1 MANRPHSSSAVPTTS
16 VKKHVPTDTSLLGA
30 PSPSRVFPA
39 CRRPKQQL
47 TTINHTYLLNLSP
60 SGTPT
65 IPDARSRIP
74 PRRSV
79 CTTPAASATATRPGD
94 DGLPAPAGRRPARA
108 AGRGQAQVPGGEGG
122 RGPRAGDA
130 AGAAAAVR
138 GAAARGGARA
148 RPGPRAVPERER
160 AAALPAGLQPYERVA
175 QDPGAGAG
183 QHPAPGELGRH
194 RAGQRGQH
202 PARPADPGREERAR
216 RRAGEVAADAAATHD
231 AGLRGEEGVG
241 EGQSAGRP
249 GRRSGRGLVGN
260 EDMVMQAVWI
270 CMHLHASSSSASS
283 MVGNTA
289 AMTIRQVVSL
299 AFGKVDSSPGAK
311 HVGVLLFQELCFM
324 SREENGM
331 WLKRT
336 AVSPMTAA
344 LGVELLE
351 TVLASHYGLFRLDIE
366 FKAVLKQQ
374 MTPLVQSVLE
384 MGCNDKHGGSAGSG
398 IMGPANTSITSSN
411 TTGAAGPF
419 FPLLVRGMRL
429 ASTLLCHF
437 ADCLDGECALILH
450 ALLEIIATGTY
461 TTPDTS
467 KSPPTPSKSPDSK
480 FHAANAIANFKE
492 AKNFL
497 THSSSSNSN
506 SSNTASG
513 AGSGINFVTW
523 PVLLSLEVLNRV
535 CLEPDMVAAMVNY
548 PDGVLVAITRTTS
561 SVIMTSP
568 PSDFRPQGPD
578 GAAPRSGLELLNEQE
593 TPVLQQFFMAVRV
606 AASCQCNMAASVFEL
621 SRSTDNEE
629 VCEKLAKACVAVVA
643 PAVIQSMNCV
653 MRHCREVDLVTMS
666 LKSYHVLA
674 TVASRLRANMQSPSA
689 RETWCKQMDEVVL
702 TCLRALCGF
711 SFPLPDGIRGNAKG
725 SISTNGPGSSGP
737 GDYQDESMADDGE
750 SCLVVISWREV
761 HAMKALFGAAHVM
774 EEELSQMEWCVL
786 LEGFEIVVGLTDPK
800 LKNGQQKL
808 PTKNYRISAFR
819 VEDEDVEQQLMM
831 LSSSIVDFFR
841 DALKLSSAALRKL
854 LAAVRRVSWDQVGLP
869 VPNRDADPTPES
881 TSSTSSGDEWTMI
894 DDGDA
899 SSPTSNHHMRIYQ
912 SYLGVGLT
920 GSGTFMPCFALRM
933 LTQLASSSKRCFE
946 EVMRELVLMSTFV
959 PQPPLKAAQF
969 PQLGQFQVFTTE
981 SILQLMQNALQN
993 VVNSVSPTAKPTM
1006 EALDAARNAETP
1018 AAPHVF
1024 DQQELFVPLLKLARS
1039 DMKDRTLTGM
1049 LEMLNAC
1056 GHLISSGWPIILAA
1070 VQEACEIGDAKTQV
1084 LAFKCLRLIVD
1095 DLVVSIPSSYL
1106 PDCIKCIGRFGSR
1119 AKDVNIS
1126 LTAVNELWSVADVI
1140 GKQKIRQESDPSQRK
1155 QGQWGYIFA
1164 EFSSVALNDRAE
1176 VRNSSINTLFGTAV
1190 TYGAQFELSEWQLF
1204 INSTVLPLAA
1214 KLCETQQKKSM
1225 RAVGKDE
1232 ASAGAGYMLH
1242 HSRDNAEKQWNESRV
1257 LMLTGISRVLE
1268 TNWHF
1273 LLQHTSWFATVWR
1286 ELLQHVALNA
1296 AFGMPK
1302 EVVLAAVKTLQTLLQ
1317 VSSAGDFDH
1326 IAQSQPVR
1334 AGVGM
1339 RVVGGALVSS
1349 STPTSAASTSPNLR
1363 RATSAPVYRD
1373 PALWEEAFSQLL
1385 RLCDER
1391 QIAAEKDK
1399 NPVLLW
1405 KEDEEQEIAS
1415 AVVSVLVTLYM
1426 QAKEFEFKDV
1436 RNVEK
1441 MLDLFAVL
1449 ISRHVLGTPA
1459 IGNGAV
1465 TKAITNI
1472 TTNSLQSRVL
1482 NAFEECG
1489 SFASH
1494 PEVHT
1499 KTLDQLVGYV
1509 TQSSTK
1515 DLVFFTR
1522 HALTSLAKL
1531 YASVSKEAR
1540 EKRFLSVL
1548 FCTQPFLQ
1556 FDEGLATPESSP
1568 SPSPEKP
1575 LTAAQK
1581 AATQLWKHALRV
1593 LLVVISS
1600 GLVAVRLA
1608 EACWRPLLETIAG
1621 FVQPNG
1627 GKFPSCVQSEE
1638 DEVLVLSVLECVVDS
1653 TIALLSDGS
1662 DIKSHV
1668 GQQFNAF
1675 IGDLVAL
1682 LCSGVDALEHNKA
1695 IIRCCVRQL
1704 TTMCIQMADQ
1714 ELAAFARARLVAC
1727 CNTALARFADL
1738 DSSVQ
1743 PKPRSPSSPTY
1754 SSERN
1759 ARLTSFSTMPA
1770 VPGSNEPQLVAARE
1784 RVVVLLASA
1793 LEVEMQPRSLMEMY
1807 PALCGCISSSDLEV
1821 RQLVQRLLLSGRLS
1835 DFCLELMDAWERQ
1848 SH

>member
-1 MANRPHSSSAVPTTS
+1 MDFLRQLAADLHALRGEAKRKYPVVKEAVDRALETLPALQQQYAALLRVEGRAPGPGHALFQSESVLRPF
-16 VKKHVPTDTSLLGA
+16 LL
-30 PSPSRVFPA
+30 A
-39 CRRPKQQL
+39 C
-47 TTINHTYLLNLSP
+47 NHTNASHKILVLALSSIQRLVSWDAIEPASVGSILRVLQIQAEKNAHADVQVKLLQTL
-60 SGTPT
+60 
-65 IPDARSRIP
+65 
-74 PRRSV
+74 
-79 CTTPAASATATRPGD
+79 
-94 DGLPAPAGRRPARA
+94 
-108 AGRGQAQVPGGEGG
+108 
-122 RGPRAGDA
+122 
-130 AGAAAAVR
+130 
-138 GAAARGGARA
+138 
-148 RPGPRAVPERER
+148 
-160 AAALPAGLQPYERVA
+160 LQLMTLAYE
-175 QDPGAGAG
+175 DKKG
-183 QHPAPGELGRH
+183 
-194 RAGQRGQH
+194 
-202 PARPADPGREERAR
+202 PARPAHKPRTPAQDGQPGPDSE
-216 RRAGEVAADAAATHD
+216 
-231 AGLRGEEGVG
+231 
-241 EGQSAGRP
+241 
-249 GRRSGRGLVGN
+249 LVGN

-289 AMTIRQVVSL
+289 AMTIRQLVSL
-299 AFGKVDSSPGAK
+299 AFGKVDSSPEAK

-336 AVSPMTAA
+336 AVSPMSAA

-374 MTPLVQSVLE
+374 MTPLIQTVLE

-398 IMGPANTSITSSN
+398 ITGPANSSITNSN
-411 TTGAAGPF
+411 TNGAAGPF

-429 ASTLLCHF
+429 ASTLLSHF

-497 THSSSSNSN
+497 THSSSSSASA
-506 SSNTASG
+506 SSSTG
-513 AGSGINFVTW
+513 VGGGINFVTW

-568 PSDFRPQGPD
+568 PSDFKPQGPD

-674 TVASRLRANMQSPSA
+674 TVASRLRANMQSQSA
-689 RETWCKQMDEVVL
+689 KEAWCKQMDEVVL

-711 SFPLPDGIRGNAKG
+711 SFPLPDGIRGNSKG
-725 SISTNGPGSSGP
+725 SISTTAPGSE
-737 GDYQDESMADDGE
+737 DESVADDGE

-800 LKNGQQKL
+800 LKSGQQKL

-819 VEDEDVEQQLMM
+819 IEDEDVEQQLVM
-831 LSSSIVDFFR
+831 LSNSIVDFFR

-854 LAAVRRVSWDQVGLP
+854 LAAVRRVSWNQVGLP
-869 VPNRDADPTPES
+869 MPNRDES
-881 TSSTSSGDEWTMI
+881 TPDSASQGEDWTLV
-894 DDGDA
+894 DDGDV
-899 SSPTSNHHMRIYQ
+899 SSPASNHHMRIYQ

-959 PQPPLKAAQF
+959 PQAPLTAAQF
-969 PQLGQFQVFTTE
+969 PQLGQFQVFTTD

-993 VVNSVSPTAKPTM
+993 IVNSVSPTAKPTM
-1006 EALDAARNAETP
+1006 EALDAARNEDGP
-1018 AAPHVF
+1018 ASPHVF
-1024 DQQELFVPLLKLARS
+1024 DQQELFGPLLKLARS

-1056 GHLISSGWPIILAA
+1056 GHLLSSGWPLILAA
-1070 VQEACEIGDAKTQV
+1070 VQEACENGDGKTQV

-1140 GKQKIRQESDPSQRK
+1140 GKQKTRQESDPSKRK

-1164 EFSSVALNDRAE
+1164 EFSSVALNERAE

-1214 KLCETQQKKSM
+1214 KLCETQRRKSTSA
-1225 RAVGKDE
+1225 REKEE
-1232 ASAGAGYMLH
+1232 AKGGANYMLH

-1268 TNWHF
+1268 TNWHY
-1273 LLQHTSWFATVWR
+1273 LLQHTSWFSTIWR

-1302 EVVLAAVKTLQTLLQ
+1302 EVVLASVKTLQTLLQ

-1339 RVVGGALVSS
+1339 RVVGGALV
-1349 STPTSAASTSPNLR
+1349 PT

-1373 PALWEEAFSQLL
+1373 PVIWEEAFAQLL

-1391 QIAAEKDK
+1391 QIAAAQDR
-1399 NPVLLW
+1399 NPVLPW
-1405 KEDEEQEIAS
+1405 IEDEEQEIAS
-1415 AVVSVLVTLYM
+1415 AVVSVLVTLYI
-1426 QAKEFEFKDV
+1426 QAKEYEFKDL

-1441 MLDLFAVL
+1441 MLDLFATL

-1482 NAFEECG
+1482 NAFEECD

-1494 PEVHT
+1494 PDVHT
-1499 KTLDQLVGYV
+1499 KILDQLVGYV
-1509 TQSSTK
+1509 T
-1515 DLVFFTR
+1515 
-1522 HALTSLAKL
+1522 H
-1531 YASVSKEAR
+1531 VSKEAK

-1548 FCTQPFLQ
+1548 FCIQPFLK
-1556 FDEGLATPESSP
+1556 FGDGLTTPESSP

-1575 LTAAQK
+1575 MTAAQK

-1600 GLVAVRLA
+1600 GLAAVRLA

-1653 TIALLSDGS
+1653 TIALLSDGN
-1662 DIKSHV
+1662 DLKSHV
-1668 GQQFNAF
+1668 GQQYNAF

-1682 LCSGVDALEHNKA
+1682 LCSGIDAVEHNKA

-1727 CNTALARFADL
+1727 CNTAL
-1738 DSSVQ
+1738 
-1743 PKPRSPSSPTY
+1743 
-1754 SSERN
+1754 
-1759 ARLTSFSTMPA
+1759 
-1770 VPGSNEPQLVAARE
+1770 LVAARE
-1784 RVVVLLASA
+1784 RVVVLLTSA
-1793 LEVEMQPRSLMEMY
+1793 LEVDMQPRSLMEMY
-1807 PALCGCISSSDLEV
+1807 QALCGCISSSDLEV

-1835 DFCLELMDAWERQ
+1835 ECCLELMDSWERQ

>member
-1 MANRPHSSSAVPTTS
+1 MDFLRQLAADLHALRAEAKRKYPVVKEAV
-16 VKKHVPTDTSLLGA
+16 D
-30 PSPSRVFPA
+30 
-39 CRRPKQQL
+39 
-47 TTINHTYLLNLSP
+47 
-60 SGTPT
+60 
-65 IPDARSRIP
+65 
-74 PRRSV
+74 
-79 CTTPAASATATRPGD
+79 
-94 DGLPAPAGRRPARA
+94 RA
-108 AGRGQAQVPGGEGG
+108 LE
-122 RGPRAGDA
+122 
-130 AGAAAAVR
+130 
-138 GAAARGGARA
+138 
-148 RPGPRAVPERER
+148 
-160 AAALPAGLQPYERVA
+160 ALPALQQQYAALLRVE
-175 QDPGAGAG
+175 GR
-183 QHPAPGELGRH
+183 APGPGHALFKSESVLRPFLLACNHTSASHKILGL
-194 RAGQRGQH
+194 ALSSIQRLVSWDAIE
-202 PARPADPGREERAR
+202 PASVGSILRVLQIQAEKNTQADVQVKLLQTLLQLMTLAYEDKKKGAR
-216 RRAGEVAADAAATHD
+216 NQEAES
-231 AGLRGEEGVG
+231 E
-241 EGQSAGRP
+241 
-249 GRRSGRGLVGN
+249 LVGN

-270 CMHLHASSSSASS
+270 CMHLHGSSSSASS
-283 MVGNTA
+283 VVGNTA
-289 AMTIRQVVSL
+289 AMTIRQIVSL
-299 AFGKVDSSPGAK
+299 AFGKVDSSPEAK

-324 SREENGM
+324 SREEDGM
-331 WLKRT
+331 FLKRT
-336 AVSPMTAA
+336 AVSPMSAA

-374 MTPLVQSVLE
+374 MTPLVQAVLE

-398 IMGPANTSITSSN
+398 IMSPANSSITNSN
-411 TTGAAGPF
+411 SNGAAGPF

-429 ASTLLCHF
+429 ASTLLSHF

-467 KSPPTPSKSPDSK
+467 KSPPTPSRSPDSK
-480 FHAANAIANFKE
+480 FHAATAIANFKE

-497 THSSSSNSN
+497 THSSSSNASVAN
-506 SSNTASG
+506 AASS

-523 PVLLSLEVLNRV
+523 PVLLALEVLSRV

-568 PSDFRPQGPD
+568 PSDFKPQGPD
-578 GAAPRSGLELLNEQE
+578 GAASRSGLELLNEQE
-593 TPVLQQFFMAVRV
+593 TPVLQQFFVAVRV

-674 TVASRLRANMQSPSA
+674 TVASRLRANMQSQSA

-725 SISTNGPGSSGP
+725 SISTSGAGSGAS
-737 GDYQDESMADDGE
+737 GDYPDESVADDGE

-761 HAMKALFGAAHVM
+761 HAMKALFGTAHVM

-808 PTKNYRISAFR
+808 PTRNYRISAFR
-819 VEDEDVEQQLMM
+819 VEDEDVEQQLVM
-831 LSSSIVDFFR
+831 LSNSIVDFFR

-869 VPNRDADPTPES
+869 VPNRDAES
-881 TSSTSSGDEWTMI
+881 AADAATGSSAASN
-894 DDGDA
+894 DDWIAAEDDDA
-899 SSPTSNHHMRIYQ
+899 SSPASNHHMRIYQ

-959 PQPPLKAAQF
+959 PQAPLAASQF

-993 VVNSVSPTAKPTM
+993 VVNSVSPTAKPSM
-1006 EALDAARNAETP
+1006 EDLDAARNEGSP
-1018 AAPHVF
+1018 ASPHVF

-1039 DMKDRTLTGM
+1039 DMKDRTLAGM

-1056 GHLISSGWPIILAA
+1056 GHLISNGWPLILAA

-1106 PDCIKCIGRFGSR
+1106 PDCIKCIGRFGSI

-1140 GKQKIRQESDPSQRK
+1140 GKQKARHESDPSKRK
-1155 QGQWGYIFA
+1155 LGHWGCVFA

-1176 VRNSSINTLFGTAV
+1176 VRNSAINTLFGTAV
-1190 TYGAQFELSEWQLF
+1190 TYGAQFEITEWQLF
-1204 INSTVLPLAA
+1204 INATVLPLAA
-1214 KLCETQQKKSM
+1214 KLCETQKSL
-1225 RAVGKDE
+1225 RSPGKDE
-1232 ASAGAGYMLH
+1232 AKSSANYMLH

-1268 TNWHF
+1268 TNWHY
-1273 LLQHTSWFATVWR
+1273 LLQHTAWFASIWR
-1286 ELLQHVALNA
+1286 ELLQHVAINA

-1349 STPTSAASTSPNLR
+1349 STPTSAASASPNLR
-1363 RATSAPVYRD
+1363 RAASAPVYRD
-1373 PALWEEAFSQLL
+1373 PVLWEEAFSQLL

-1391 QIAAEKDK
+1391 QSAAEKDK
-1399 NPVLLW
+1399 NPALPW
-1405 KEDEEQEIAS
+1405 KEDDEQEIAS

-1441 MLDLFAVL
+1441 MLDLFAALV
-1449 ISRHVLGTPA
+1449 SRHVLGTPS
-1459 IGNGAV
+1459 IGTGAV
-1465 TKAITNI
+1465 TKAVTNI

-1489 SFASH
+1489 SFAAH
-1494 PEVHT
+1494 PDVHT
-1499 KTLDQLVGYV
+1499 KMLDQLVGYV
-1509 TQSSTK
+1509 TASSTK

-1522 HALTSLAKL
+1522 HALTSLAQL

-1540 EKRFLSVL
+1540 EQRFLSVL
-1548 FCTQPFLQ
+1548 FCIQPFLK

-1653 TIALLSDGS
+1653 TVALLSGDGS
-1662 DIKSHV
+1662 DIKTHS
-1668 GQQFNAF
+1668 GQQYNAF

-1682 LCSGVDALEHNKA
+1682 LCSGVDAVKHNKA

-1704 TTMCIQMADQ
+1704 TTICIQMADH
-1714 ELAAFARARLVAC
+1714 ELASFARARLVAC
-1727 CNTALARFADL
+1727 CNTALVRFAEL
-1738 DSSVQ
+1738 DSAAHSA
-1743 PKPRSPSSPTY
+1743 KPRADAAERSTRLSSFA
-1754 SSERN
+1754 SK
-1759 ARLTSFSTMPA
+1759 PA
-1770 VPGSNEPQLVAARE
+1770 VSGDDAQTVAARE
-1784 RVVVLLASA
+1784 CVVVLLTSA
-1793 LEVEMQPRSLMEMY
+1793 LEVELQPRSLMEMY
-1807 PALCGCISSSDLEV
+1807 PALCGCISSSDLDV
-1821 RQLVQRLLLSGRLS
+1821 RQLVQRLLLSGRMAE
-1835 DFCLELMDAWERQ
+1835 FCLELMDAWERQ

>member
-1 MANRPHSSSAVPTTS
+1 MDFLRQLAADLHALRAEAKRKYPVVKEAVDRALETLPALQQQYAALLRVEGRAPGPGHSLFQSESVLRPF
-16 VKKHVPTDTSLLGA
+16 LL
-30 PSPSRVFPA
+30 A
-39 CRRPKQQL
+39 C
-47 TTINHTYLLNLSP
+47 NHTNASHKILVLALASIQRLVSWDAIEPASVGSILRVLQIQAEKNVHADVQVKLLQTLLQLMTLAYEEKKNTSKSP
-60 SGTPT
+60 NKTP
-65 IPDARSRIP
+65 IRMPQDGHIQP
-74 PRRSV
+74 P
-79 CTTPAASATATRPGD
+79 
-94 DGLPAPAGRRPARA
+94 
-108 AGRGQAQVPGGEGG
+108 
-122 RGPRAGDA
+122 
-130 AGAAAAVR
+130 
-138 GAAARGGARA
+138 
-148 RPGPRAVPERER
+148 PESE
-160 AAALPAGLQPYERVA
+160 
-175 QDPGAGAG
+175 
-183 QHPAPGELGRH
+183 
-194 RAGQRGQH
+194 
-202 PARPADPGREERAR
+202 
-216 RRAGEVAADAAATHD
+216 
-231 AGLRGEEGVG
+231 
-241 EGQSAGRP
+241 
-249 GRRSGRGLVGN
+249 LVGN

-270 CMHLHASSSSASS
+270 CIHLHASSSSASS

-289 AMTIRQVVSL
+289 AMTIRQLVSL
-299 AFGKVDSSPGAK
+299 AFGKVDSSPEAK

-336 AVSPMTAA
+336 AVSPMSAA

-351 TVLASHYGLFRLDIE
+351 TVLASRYGLFRLDIE

-398 IMGPANTSITSSN
+398 IMGPANSSITNSN
-411 TTGAAGPF
+411 TAGATGPF

-467 KSPPTPSKSPDSK
+467 KAPPTPSKSPDSK
-480 FHAANAIANFKE
+480 FHAVNAIANFKE

-497 THSSSSNSN
+497 THSSSSSTNVTSAATG
-506 SSNTASG
+506 TAG
-513 AGSGINFVTW
+513 GVNFVTW
-523 PVLLSLEVLNRV
+523 PVLLALEVLNRV

-568 PSDFRPQGPD
+568 PSDFKPQGPD
-578 GAAPRSGLELLNEQE
+578 GAASRSGLELLNEQE

-629 VCEKLAKACVAVVA
+629 ICGKLAKACVAVVA

-674 TVASRLRANMQSPSA
+674 TVASRLRANMQSQTA
-689 RETWCKQMDEVVL
+689 REAWCKQMDEVVL

-711 SFPLPDGIRGNAKG
+711 SFPLPDGIRGNSKG
-725 SISTNGPGSSGP
+725 SISTSTGNGGS
-737 GDYQDESMADDGE
+737 GDYPDEAAADDGE

-808 PTKNYRISAFR
+808 PTKSYRISAFR
-819 VEDEDVEQQLMM
+819 VEDEDVEQQLAM
-831 LSSSIVDFFR
+831 LSNSIVDFFR

-854 LAAVRRVSWDQVGLP
+854 LAAVRRVSWVQVGLP
-869 VPNRDADPTPES
+869 VPNRDIENASDAG
-881 TSSTSSGDEWTMI
+881 SSDGWTII

-899 SSPTSNHHMRIYQ
+899 SSPASNHHMRIYQ

-920 GSGTFMPCFALRM
+920 GSGVFMPCFALRM
-933 LTQLASSSKRCFE
+933 LTQLASSSRRCFE

-959 PQPPLKAAQF
+959 PQAPLSAAQF
-969 PQLGQFQVFTTE
+969 PQLNQFQVFTTE

-993 VVNSVSPTAKPTM
+993 VVNSISPTAKPTM
-1006 EALDAARNAETP
+1006 EALDAARSEEGP
-1018 AAPHVF
+1018 ALPHVF
-1024 DQQELFVPLLKLARS
+1024 DQQELFVPLVKLTRS
-1039 DMKDRTLTGM
+1039 DMKDRTLTG
-1049 LEMLNAC
+1049 LLDMLNAC
-1056 GHLISSGWPIILAA
+1056 GHLISAGWPLILAA
-1070 VQEACEIGDAKTQV
+1070 VQEACETGDAKTQV

-1095 DLVVSIPSSYL
+1095 DLVVSIPSNYL
-1106 PDCIKCIGRFGSR
+1106 PDCIKCIGRFGSY

-1140 GKQKIRQESDPSQRK
+1140 GKQKTRLGSDPSRK
-1155 QGQWGYIFA
+1155 QGQWGFIFA
-1164 EFSSVALNDRAE
+1164 EFSSVALNERAE
-1176 VRNSSINTLFGTAV
+1176 VRNSAINTLFGTAV

-1214 KLCETQQKKSM
+1214 KLCETQKRRSSRSLEKE
-1225 RAVGKDE
+1225 E
-1232 ASAGAGYMLH
+1232 AKAGANYMLH

-1268 TNWHF
+1268 TNWHY
-1273 LLQHTSWFATVWR
+1273 LLQHTLWFASIWR

-1349 STPTSAASTSPNLR
+1349 STPTPASASPSLR

-1373 PALWEEAFSQLL
+1373 PALWEEASSQLL
-1385 RLCDER
+1385 RLCDVR
-1391 QIAAEKDK
+1391 QIAAEKDT
-1399 NPVLLW
+1399 NPTLPW

-1415 AVVSVLVTLYM
+1415 AVVSVLVTLYV
-1426 QAKEFEFKDV
+1426 QAKEYEFKDV

-1441 MLDLFAVL
+1441 MLDLFALL
-1449 ISRHVLGTPA
+1449 ISRHVLRTPS

-1489 SFASH
+1489 SFVSH

-1499 KTLDQLVGYV
+1499 KILDQLVGYV

-1548 FCTQPFLQ
+1548 FCIQPFLK
-1556 FDEGLATPESSP
+1556 FDAGLATPESSP

-1575 LTAAQK
+1575 MTAAQK

-1627 GKFPSCVQSEE
+1627 GKFPSCVRTEE

-1653 TIALLSDGS
+1653 TIALLSDPS
-1662 DIKSHV
+1662 DIKSLV
-1668 GQQFNAF
+1668 GQQYNAF
-1675 IGDLVAL
+1675 IGDLVAV
-1682 LCSGVDALEHNKA
+1682 LCSGVDAVEHNKP

-1727 CNTALARFADL
+1727 CNTALVRFADL
-1738 DSSVQ
+1738 DSSAH
-1743 PKPRSPSSPTY
+1743 PKPRTPSSPTDA
-1754 SSERN
+1754 SQRN
-1759 ARLTSFSTMPA
+1759 ARLSSFSSDSAISGDDP
-1770 VPGSNEPQLVAARE
+1770 ELVAARE
-1784 RVVVLLASA
+1784 RLVVLLTSA
-1793 LEVEMQPRSLMEMY
+1793 LEVDMQPRGIMEMY
-1807 PALCGCISSSDLEV
+1807 PALCGCISSSNLEV
-1821 RQLVQRLLLSGRLS
+1821 RQLVQRLLLSGKLPE
-1835 DFCLELMDAWERQ
+1835 FCLKLMDAWERQ

>member
-1 MANRPHSSSAVPTTS
+1 MDFLRQLAADLHALRTEAKRKYPVVKEAVDRALETLPALQQQYAALLRVEGRAPGPGHSLFQSESVLRPF
-16 VKKHVPTDTSLLGA
+16 LL
-30 PSPSRVFPA
+30 A
-39 CRRPKQQL
+39 C
-47 TTINHTYLLNLSP
+47 NHTNASHKILVLALASIQRLVSWDAIEPASVGSILRVLQIQAEKNAHADVQIKLLQTLLQLMTLAYEEKK
-60 SGTPT
+60 GKEQVRTA
-65 IPDARSRIP
+65 PDRTQ
-74 PRRSV
+74 
-79 CTTPAASATATRPGD
+79 TTES
-94 DGLPAPAGRRPARA
+94 
-108 AGRGQAQVPGGEGG
+108 E
-122 RGPRAGDA
+122 
-130 AGAAAAVR
+130 
-138 GAAARGGARA
+138 
-148 RPGPRAVPERER
+148 
-160 AAALPAGLQPYERVA
+160 
-175 QDPGAGAG
+175 
-183 QHPAPGELGRH
+183 
-194 RAGQRGQH
+194 
-202 PARPADPGREERAR
+202 
-216 RRAGEVAADAAATHD
+216 
-231 AGLRGEEGVG
+231 
-241 EGQSAGRP
+241 
-249 GRRSGRGLVGN
+249 LVGN

-270 CMHLHASSSSASS
+270 CIHLHASSSSASS

-289 AMTIRQVVSL
+289 AMTIRQLVSL
-299 AFGKVDSSPGAK
+299 AFGKVDSSAEAK

-324 SREENGM
+324 SREENGV

-336 AVSPMTAA
+336 AVSPMSAA

-351 TVLASHYGLFRLDIE
+351 TVLASHYGLFRLDVE

-398 IMGPANTSITSSN
+398 ITGPTNSSITSSSTN
-411 TTGAAGPF
+411 GAAGPF

-437 ADCLDGECALILH
+437 ADCLDDECALILH

-480 FHAANAIANFKE
+480 FHAVNAIANLKE

-497 THSSSSNSN
+497 THSSSSN
-506 SSNTASG
+506 ASTLG
-513 AGSGINFVTW
+513 ATGGVGSGVNFVTW

-568 PSDFRPQGPD
+568 PSDFKPQGPD
-578 GAAPRSGLELLNEQE
+578 AAAAPRSGLELLNEQD
-593 TPVLQQFFMAVRV
+593 TPMLQQFFMAVRV
-606 AASCQCNMAASVFEL
+606 AASCQSSMTASVFEL

-629 VCEKLAKACVAVVA
+629 VCERLAKACVAVVA
-643 PAVIQSMNCV
+643 PAVVQSMNCV

-674 TVASRLRANMQSPSA
+674 TIASRLRANMQSQSA
-689 RETWCKQMDEVVL
+689 REAWCKQMDEVVL
-702 TCLRALCGF
+702 TCLRALGGF
-711 SFPLPDGIRGNAKG
+711 SFPLPDGIRGNSKG
-725 SISTNGPGSSGP
+725 SISTNGPGS
-737 GDYQDESMADDGE
+737 GDYQDESVADDGE
-750 SCLVVISWREV
+750 SCLVVVSWREV

-786 LEGFEIVVGLTDPK
+786 LEGFEIIVGLTDPK

-808 PTKNYRISAFR
+808 PTKSYRISAFR
-819 VEDEDVEQQLMM
+819 IEDEDVEQQLVM
-831 LSSSIVDFFR
+831 LSNSIVDFFR

-869 VPNRDADPTPES
+869 VPNRDADSAAGPTCS
-881 TSSTSSGDEWTMI
+881 
-894 DDGDA
+894 A
-899 SSPTSNHHMRIYQ
+899 SSSDDWTIVDNGDGSSPAGNHHMRIYQ

-920 GSGTFMPCFALRM
+920 GSGAFMPCFALRM

-959 PQPPLKAAQF
+959 PQAPLTAAQF
-969 PQLGQFQVFTTE
+969 PQLGQFQLFTTE
-981 SILQLMQNALQN
+981 NILLLMQSALQN
-993 VVNSVSPTAKPTM
+993 VVNSVSPTSKPTIDDF
-1006 EALDAARNAETP
+1006 DATRNEGP
-1018 AAPHVF
+1018 VSPHEF

-1039 DMKDRTLTGM
+1039 DMKDRTLTGI
-1049 LEMLNAC
+1049 LELLNTC
-1056 GHLISSGWPIILAA
+1056 GHLINTGWPLVLAA

-1106 PDCIKCIGRFGSR
+1106 PDCIKCIGRFGSK

-1126 LTAVNELWSVADVI
+1126 LTAVNELWSVSDVI
-1140 GKQKIRQESDPSQRK
+1140 GKQKARQESDPSKRK
-1155 QGQWGYIFA
+1155 QDQWGYIFA

-1176 VRNSSINTLFGTAV
+1176 VRNSAINTLFGTAV
-1190 TYGAQFELSEWQLF
+1190 TYGAQFELVEWQLF
-1204 INSTVLPLAA
+1204 MNSTVLPLAA
-1214 KLCETQQKKSM
+1214 KLCETQKSS
-1225 RAVGKDE
+1225 RTLEKDKPK
-1232 ASAGAGYMLH
+1232 APANYMLH

-1268 TNWHF
+1268 TNWHY
-1273 LLQHTSWFATVWR
+1273 LLQHTSWFASIWR

-1349 STPTSAASTSPNLR
+1349 STPTSGASTCPNLR

-1373 PALWEEAFSQLL
+1373 PVLWEEAFSQLL
-1385 RLCDER
+1385 SLCDER
-1391 QIAAEKDK
+1391 QIAAQKDK
-1399 NPVLLW
+1399 NPVHPW
-1405 KEDEEQEIAS
+1405 KEDAEQETAS

-1426 QAKEFEFKDV
+1426 QAKEYEFKDV

-1441 MLDLFAVL
+1441 MLDLFELL
-1449 ISRHVLGTPA
+1449 ITRHVLGTPA

-1489 SFASH
+1489 SFVSH

-1499 KTLDQLVGYV
+1499 KMLDQLVGYV
-1509 TQSSTK
+1509 TQSASK

-1522 HALTSLAKL
+1522 HSLTSLAKL
-1531 YASVSKEAR
+1531 YASVSSEAR

-1548 FCTQPFLQ
+1548 FCIQPFLK
-1556 FDEGLATPESSP
+1556 FDEEGFSTPRTSP
-1568 SPSPEKP
+1568 SSSPEKP
-1575 LTAAQK
+1575 MTAAQK

-1627 GKFPSCVQSEE
+1627 GQFPSCVQSEE

-1662 DIKSHV
+1662 EIKSFV

-1682 LCSGVDALEHNKA
+1682 LCSGVDAVEHNKS

-1714 ELAAFARARLVAC
+1714 ELASFARARLVAC
-1727 CNTALARFADL
+1727 CNTALVRYADL
-1738 DSSVQ
+1738 DSAAHS
-1743 PKPRSPSSPTY
+1743 KPRSLSTTMDVL
-1754 SSERN
+1754 ERT
-1759 ARLTSFSTMPA
+1759 ARKSSFSSMSA
-1770 VPGSNEPQLVAARE
+1770 LSVDDDEVVPARE
-1784 RVVVLLASA
+1784 RVVVLLTSA
-1793 LEVEMQPRSLMEMY
+1793 LEADMEPRSVMEMY
-1807 PALCGCISSSDLEV
+1807 PALCGCISSSNLEV

-1835 DFCLELMDAWERQ
+1835 EYCLELMDAVERQ

>member
-1 MANRPHSSSAVPTTS
+1 MDFLRQLAADLHALRGEAKRKYPVVKEAV
-16 VKKHVPTDTSLLGA
+16 D
-30 PSPSRVFPA
+30 
-39 CRRPKQQL
+39 
-47 TTINHTYLLNLSP
+47 
-60 SGTPT
+60 
-65 IPDARSRIP
+65 
-74 PRRSV
+74 
-79 CTTPAASATATRPGD
+79 
-94 DGLPAPAGRRPARA
+94 RA
-108 AGRGQAQVPGGEGG
+108 LE
-122 RGPRAGDA
+122 
-130 AGAAAAVR
+130 
-138 GAAARGGARA
+138 
-148 RPGPRAVPERER
+148 
-160 AAALPAGLQPYERVA
+160 ALPALQQQYAALLRVEGRAPGPGHALFQSESVLRPFLLACNHTSASHKILVLALSSIQRLVSWDAIEPASVGSILRVLQIQAEKNAHADVQVKLLQTLLQLMTLAYEEKKGPAGIKKPRTPA
-175 QDPGAGAG
+175 QDG
-183 QHPAPGELGRH
+183 QP
-194 RAGQRGQH
+194 
-202 PARPADPGREERAR
+202 
-216 RRAGEVAADAAATHD
+216 AADS
-231 AGLRGEEGVG
+231 E
-241 EGQSAGRP
+241 
-249 GRRSGRGLVGN
+249 LVGN

-289 AMTIRQVVSL
+289 AMTIRQLVSL
-299 AFGKVDSSPGAK
+299 AFGKVDSSPEAK

-336 AVSPMTAA
+336 AVSPMSAA

-374 MTPLVQSVLE
+374 MTPLIQAVLE

-398 IMGPANTSITSSN
+398 ITGPANSSITSSN
-411 TTGAAGPF
+411 TNGAAGPF

-497 THSSSSNSN
+497 THSSSSNVSALN
-506 SSNTASG
+506 SAG
-513 AGSGINFVTW
+513 AGGGINFVTW
-523 PVLLSLEVLNRV
+523 PVLLSLEVLSRL
-535 CLEPDMVAAMVNY
+535 CLEPDMVAAMVTY

-568 PSDFRPQGPD
+568 PSDFKPQGPD
-578 GAAPRSGLELLNEQE
+578 AAAPRSGLELLNEQE

-653 MRHCREVDLVTMS
+653 MRHCREVDLVIMS

-674 TVASRLRANMQSPSA
+674 TVASRLRANMQSQSA
-689 RETWCKQMDEVVL
+689 REAWCKKMDEVVL

-711 SFPLPDGIRGNAKG
+711 SFPLPDGIRGNSKG
-725 SISTNGPGSSGP
+725 SISTTASGSE
-737 GDYQDESMADDGE
+737 DESVASDGE

-786 LEGFEIVVGLTDPK
+786 LDSFEIIVGLTDPK
-800 LKNGQQKL
+800 LKSGQQKL

-819 VEDEDVEQQLMM
+819 IEDEDVEQQLVM
-831 LSSSIVDFFR
+831 LSNSIVDFFR

-869 VPNRDADPTPES
+869 MPNRDES
-881 TSSTSSGDEWTMI
+881 TPDSASPGGYWTFV
-894 DDGDA
+894 DDGDVSNPA
-899 SSPTSNHHMRIYQ
+899 SNHHMRIYQ

-933 LTQLASSSKRCFE
+933 LAQLASSSKRCFE
-946 EVMRELVLMSTFV
+946 EVMRELVLMSAFV
-959 PQPPLKAAQF
+959 PQAPLTAAQF
-969 PQLGQFQVFTTE
+969 PQIGQFQIFTTD

-993 VVNSVSPTAKPTM
+993 IVNSVSPTAKPTI
-1006 EALDAARNAETP
+1006 EALDAARNEEGP
-1018 AAPHVF
+1018 SSPHVF
-1024 DQQELFVPLLKLARS
+1024 DQQELFAPLLKLARS

-1056 GHLISSGWPIILAA
+1056 GHLISSGWPLILAA
-1070 VQEACEIGDAKTQV
+1070 VQEACEIGDGKTQV

-1140 GKQKIRQESDPSQRK
+1140 GKQKARQESDPSKRK

-1164 EFSSVALNDRAE
+1164 EFSSVALNERAE

-1214 KLCETQQKKSM
+1214 KLCETQKKKSSNA
-1225 RAVGKDE
+1225 REKDD
-1232 ASAGAGYMLH
+1232 AKAGANYMLH

-1268 TNWHF
+1268 TNWQY
-1273 LLQHTSWFATVWR
+1273 LLQHTSWFSTIWR

-1302 EVVLAAVKTLQTLLQ
+1302 EVVLASVKTLQTLLQ

-1339 RVVGGALVSS
+1339 RVVGGALVPT
-1349 STPTSAASTSPNLR
+1349 STPTSAASTSPNPR

-1373 PALWEEAFSQLL
+1373 PVLWEEAFTQLL

-1391 QIAAEKDK
+1391 QIAAQKDK
-1399 NPVLLW
+1399 NPALPW
-1405 KEDEEQEIAS
+1405 IEDEEQEIAS
-1415 AVVSVLVTLYM
+1415 AVVSVLVTLYI
-1426 QAKEFEFKDV
+1426 QAKEYEFKDL

-1482 NAFEECG
+1482 NAFEECD

-1494 PEVHT
+1494 PDVHT
-1499 KTLDQLVGYV
+1499 KTLDQLVEYV
-1509 TQSSTK
+1509 TQSSAK
-1515 DLVFFTR
+1515 DLIFFTR

-1531 YASVSKEAR
+1531 YASVSKEAK

-1548 FCTQPFLQ
+1548 FCIQPFLK
-1556 FDEGLATPESSP
+1556 FDDGLTTPESSP

-1575 LTAAQK
+1575 MTAAQK

-1653 TIALLSDGS
+1653 TIALLSDGN

-1668 GQQFNAF
+1668 GQQYNAF

-1682 LCSGVDALEHNKA
+1682 LCSGIDAVEHNKA

-1714 ELAAFARARLVAC
+1714 ELASFARARLVAC
-1727 CNTALARFADL
+1727 CNTALVRFADL
-1738 DSSVQ
+1738 DSAAQ
-1743 PKPRSPSSPTY
+1743 SPSAATGASEGAVRLNSL
-1754 SSERN
+1754 SSM
-1759 ARLTSFSTMPA
+1759 AALS
-1770 VPGSNEPQLVAARE
+1770 GSNDPQLVAARE
-1784 RVVVLLASA
+1784 RVVVLLTSA
-1793 LEVEMQPRSLMEMY
+1793 LEVDLQPRSLMEMY
-1807 PALCGCISSSDLEV
+1807 PTLCGCISSSDLEV

-1835 DFCLELMDAWERQ
+1835 EYCVELMDAWERQ

>member
-1 MANRPHSSSAVPTTS
+1 MDFLRQLAADLHALRGEAKRKHPVVKEAADRALEALPALQQQYAALLRVEGRAPGPGHALFQSEAVLRPF
-16 VKKHVPTDTSLLGA
+16 LL
-30 PSPSRVFPA
+30 A
-39 CRRPKQQL
+39 C
-47 TTINHTYLLNLSP
+47 NHTSASHKILVLALSSIQRLVSWDAIEPASVGSILRVLQIQAEKNAHADVQVKLLQTLLQLM
-60 SGTPT
+60 TL
-65 IPDARSRIP
+65 AY
-74 PRRSV
+74 
-79 CTTPAASATATRPGD
+79 
-94 DGLPAPAGRRPARA
+94 
-108 AGRGQAQVPGGEGG
+108 EEKK
-122 RGPRAGDA
+122 
-130 AGAAAAVR
+130 
-138 GAAARGGARA
+138 AAARS
-148 RPGPRAVPERER
+148 PVKPRTPSPDGQP
-160 AAALPAGLQPYERVA
+160 PAES
-175 QDPGAGAG
+175 
-183 QHPAPGELGRH
+183 E
-194 RAGQRGQH
+194 
-202 PARPADPGREERAR
+202 
-216 RRAGEVAADAAATHD
+216 
-231 AGLRGEEGVG
+231 
-241 EGQSAGRP
+241 
-249 GRRSGRGLVGN
+249 LVGN

-270 CMHLHASSSSASS
+270 CMHLHASSSGASS

-289 AMTIRQVVSL
+289 AMTIRQLVSL
-299 AFGKVDSSPGAK
+299 AFGKVDSSPEAK

-336 AVSPMTAA
+336 AVSPMSAA

-374 MTPLVQSVLE
+374 MTPLVQTVLE

-398 IMGPANTSITSSN
+398 ITGPANSSITSSN
-411 TTGAAGPF
+411 INGAAGPF

-437 ADCLDGECALILH
+437 ADCLDGECALVLH

-497 THSSSSNSN
+497 THSSSLSTS
-506 SSNTASG
+506 ASTSTGVG
-513 AGSGINFVTW
+513 AGINFVTW

-535 CLEPDMVAAMVNY
+535 CLEPDMVAAMVSY

-568 PSDFRPQGPD
+568 PSDFKPQGPD
-578 GAAPRSGLELLNEQE
+578 AAAPRSGLELLNEQE

-621 SRSTDNEE
+621 SRSTDNED

-674 TVASRLRANMQSPSA
+674 TVASRLRANMQSQSA
-689 RETWCKQMDEVVL
+689 REAWCRQMDEVVL

-711 SFPLPDGIRGNAKG
+711 SFPLPDGIRGNSKG
-725 SISTNGPGSSGP
+725 SISTTGPGN
-737 GDYQDESMADDGE
+737 DDESVADDGE
-750 SCLVVISWREV
+750 SCIVMISWREV

-774 EEELSQMEWCVL
+774 EEELSQAEWCVL

-808 PTKNYRISAFR
+808 PTRNYRISAFR
-819 VEDEDVEQQLMM
+819 VEDEDIEQQLMM

-869 VPNRDADPTPES
+869 MPNRDVEPTS
-881 TSSTSSGDEWTMI
+881 DMASSAPSGEDWTVA
-894 DDGDA
+894 DDGDVA
-899 SSPTSNHHMRIYQ
+899 SPASNHHMRIYQ

-920 GSGTFMPCFALRM
+920 GSGTFMPCFSLRM

-959 PQPPLKAAQF
+959 PQAPLTAAQF
-969 PQLGQFQVFTTE
+969 PQLNQFQVFTTD

-993 VVNSVSPTAKPTM
+993 IVNSVSPTAKPTM
-1006 EALDAARNAETP
+1006 EAFDAARKEESP
-1018 AAPHVF
+1018 ASPHVF

-1056 GHLISSGWPIILAA
+1056 GHLISSGWPLILAA

-1140 GKQKIRQESDPSQRK
+1140 GKQKARQESDPSKRK

-1164 EFSSVALNDRAE
+1164 EFSSVALNERAE

-1214 KLCETQQKKSM
+1214 KLCETQRKKSLSG
-1225 RAVGKDE
+1225 REKDGAKVG
-1232 ASAGAGYMLH
+1232 ANYMLH

-1268 TNWHF
+1268 TNWHY
-1273 LLQHTSWFATVWR
+1273 LLQHSSWFSTIWR

-1302 EVVLAAVKTLQTLLQ
+1302 EVVLASVKTLQTLLQ

-1385 RLCDER
+1385 LLCDQR
-1391 QIAAEKDK
+1391 QVAAEKDK
-1399 NPVLLW
+1399 NPVLPW
-1405 KEDEEQEIAS
+1405 IEDEEQEIAS
-1415 AVVSVLVTLYM
+1415 TVVSVLVALYM
-1426 QAKEFEFKDV
+1426 QAKDYEFKDL

-1449 ISRHVLGTPA
+1449 ITRHVLGTPA

-1482 NAFEECG
+1482 NAFEECE

-1494 PEVHT
+1494 PDVHT
-1499 KTLDQLVGYV
+1499 KVLDQLVGYV

-1531 YASVSKEAR
+1531 YASVSKEAK

-1548 FCTQPFLQ
+1548 FCIQPFLK
-1556 FDEGLATPESSP
+1556 FDDGLTTPESSP

-1575 LTAAQK
+1575 MTAAQK

-1627 GKFPSCVQSEE
+1627 GKFPTCVQSEE

-1653 TIALLSDGS
+1653 TIALLSDGN

-1668 GQQFNAF
+1668 GQQYNAF
-1675 IGDLVAL
+1675 IGDLVAV
-1682 LCSGVDALEHNKA
+1682 LCSGIDAVEHNKA

-1714 ELAAFARARLVAC
+1714 ELASFARARLVAC
-1727 CNTALARFADL
+1727 CNTALVRFADL
-1738 DSSVQ
+1738 DSSAGSR
-1743 PKPRSPSSPTY
+1743 PPSPPSKADA
-1754 SSERN
+1754 SERDV
-1759 ARLTSFSTMPA
+1759 RLTSFSSMGA
-1770 VPGSNEPQLVAARE
+1770 LSGSNDPQLVAARE
-1784 RVVVLLASA
+1784 RVVVLLTNA
-1793 LEVEMQPRSLMEMY
+1793 LEVDLQPRSLMEMY
-1807 PALCGCISSSDLEV
+1807 PALCGCISSADLEV

-1835 DFCLELMDAWERQ
+1835 EYCLELMDAWERQ

>member
-1 MANRPHSSSAVPTTS
+1 MDFLRQLAADLHALRAEAKRKYPVVKEAV
-16 VKKHVPTDTSLLGA
+16 D
-30 PSPSRVFPA
+30 
-39 CRRPKQQL
+39 
-47 TTINHTYLLNLSP
+47 
-60 SGTPT
+60 
-65 IPDARSRIP
+65 
-74 PRRSV
+74 
-79 CTTPAASATATRPGD
+79 
-94 DGLPAPAGRRPARA
+94 RA
-108 AGRGQAQVPGGEGG
+108 LE
-122 RGPRAGDA
+122 
-130 AGAAAAVR
+130 
-138 GAAARGGARA
+138 
-148 RPGPRAVPERER
+148 
-160 AAALPAGLQPYERVA
+160 ALPALQQQYAALLRVE
-175 QDPGAGAG
+175 GR
-183 QHPAPGELGRH
+183 APGPGHSLFQSESVLRPFLLACNHTNASHKILVLALSSIQRLVSWDAIEPASVGSILRVLQIQAEKNTH
-194 RAGQRGQH
+194 ADVQVKLLQTLLQLMTLAYEEKNKKQVRTQDGQTQI
-202 PARPADPGREERAR
+202 PPPDSE
-216 RRAGEVAADAAATHD
+216 
-231 AGLRGEEGVG
+231 
-241 EGQSAGRP
+241 
-249 GRRSGRGLVGN
+249 LVGN

-270 CMHLHASSSSASS
+270 CIHLHATSSSASS

-289 AMTIRQVVSL
+289 AMTIRQIVSL
-299 AFGKVDSSPGAK
+299 AFGKVDSSPEAK

-336 AVSPMTAA
+336 AVSPMSAA

-398 IMGPANTSITSSN
+398 IMGPTNSSITSSN
-411 TTGAAGPF
+411 TNGATGPF

-437 ADCLDGECALILH
+437 ADCLDKECALILH

-461 TTPDTS
+461 S
-467 KSPPTPSKSPDSK
+467 IQEASNVRSPPTPSKSPDSK

-497 THSSSSNSN
+497 THSSSSNASTSN
-506 SSNTASG
+506 AASG
-513 AGSGINFVTW
+513 SGGVNFVTW
-523 PVLLSLEVLNRV
+523 PVLLALEVLNRV
-535 CLEPDMVAAMVNY
+535 CLEPDMVAAMVSY

-578 GAAPRSGLELLNEQE
+578 GATPRSGLELLNEQE

-629 VCEKLAKACVAVVA
+629 ICEKLAKACVAVVA
-643 PAVIQSMNCV
+643 PAVVQSMNCV

-674 TVASRLRANMQSPSA
+674 TVASRLRANMQSQSA
-689 RETWCKQMDEVVL
+689 REIWCKQMDEVVL

-711 SFPLPDGIRGNAKG
+711 SFPLPEGIRGNSKG
-725 SISTNGPGSSGP
+725 SVSTTGSGSSASN
-737 GDYQDESMADDGE
+737 DYPDEATTDDGE

-774 EEELSQMEWCVL
+774 EEELSQIEWCVL
-786 LEGFEIVVGLTDPK
+786 LEGFEIIVGLTDPK

-819 VEDEDVEQQLMM
+819 MENEDVEQQLVM
-831 LSSSIVDFFR
+831 LSNSIVDFFR
-841 DALKLSSAALRKL
+841 DALKLSSVALRKL
-854 LAAVRRVSWDQVGLP
+854 LAAVRRVSWEQVGLP
-869 VPNRDADPTPES
+869 VPNRDAES
-881 TSSTSSGDEWTMI
+881 TLDSTGSTDDWTLVDEGDTP
-894 DDGDA
+894 
-899 SSPTSNHHMRIYQ
+899 SPASNHHMRIYQ

-959 PQPPLKAAQF
+959 PQPPLTAAQF
-969 PQLGQFQVFTTE
+969 PQLNQFQVFTTE

-993 VVNSVSPTAKPTM
+993 VVNSVSPTAKPSM
-1006 EALDAARNAETP
+1006 EVLDARNEQNP
-1018 AAPHVF
+1018 VSPHVF

-1039 DMKDRTLTGM
+1039 DMRDRTLTGM

-1056 GHLISSGWPIILAA
+1056 GHLISAGWPLILSA
-1070 VQEACEIGDAKTQV
+1070 VQEACEIGDGKTQV

-1106 PDCIKCIGRFGSR
+1106 PDCIKCIGRFGSY

-1140 GKQKIRQESDPSQRK
+1140 GKQKARETDPSKRN
-1155 QGQWGYIFA
+1155 QGQWGCIFA
-1164 EFSSVALNDRAE
+1164 EFSSVALNERAE
-1176 VRNSSINTLFGTAV
+1176 VRNSAINTLFGTAV
-1190 TYGAQFELSEWQLF
+1190 TYGAQFELNEWQLF

-1214 KLCETQQKKSM
+1214 KLCETQRRRSS
-1225 RAVGKDE
+1225 RSLEKDT
-1232 ASAGAGYMLH
+1232 AKTSANYMLH

-1268 TNWHF
+1268 TNWHY
-1273 LLQHTSWFATVWR
+1273 LLQHTSWFASIWR

-1349 STPTSAASTSPNLR
+1349 SAPSSAGLTPPNLR
-1363 RATSAPVYRD
+1363 RAASAPVYRD

-1385 RLCDER
+1385 HLCDER
-1391 QIAAEKDK
+1391 QIAAEKDEH
-1399 NPVLLW
+1399 PALPW

-1415 AVVSVLVTLYM
+1415 AVVSVLVALYL
-1426 QAKEFEFKDV
+1426 QAKEYEFK
-1436 RNVEK
+1436 NVKSVDK
-1441 MLDLFAVL
+1441 MLDLFALLV
-1449 ISRHVLGTPA
+1449 SRHVLGTPA

-1465 TKAITNI
+1465 TKAVTNI

-1499 KTLDQLVGYV
+1499 KMLDQLVGYV

-1540 EKRFLSVL
+1540 EQRFLSVL
-1548 FCTQPFLQ
+1548 FCIQPFLK
-1556 FDEGLATPESSP
+1556 FDGVATPDSDS
-1568 SPSPEKP
+1568 EKP
-1575 LTAAQK
+1575 MTAAQK

-1638 DEVLVLSVLECVVDS
+1638 DEVLVLSVLECVADS

-1662 DIKSHV
+1662 DIKAHI
-1668 GQQFNAF
+1668 GQQYQAF

-1682 LCSGVDALEHNKA
+1682 LCSGVDAVEHNKA
-1695 IIRCCVRQL
+1695 MIRCCVRQL

-1727 CNTALARFADL
+1727 CNTALMRFAEL
-1738 DSSVQ
+1738 DGPNQ
-1743 PKPRSPSSPTY
+1743 RPTDD
-1754 SSERN
+1754 
-1759 ARLTSFSTMPA
+1759 AQ
-1770 VPGSNEPQLVAARE
+1770 VVAARE
-1784 RVVVLLASA
+1784 RVVVLLTSA
-1793 LEVEMQPRSLMEMY
+1793 LEVDMQPRSIMEMY
-1807 PALCGCISSSDLEV
+1807 PSLCGCISSSNLEV

-1835 DFCLELMDAWERQ
+1835 EFCLELMDIWERQ

>member
-1 MANRPHSSSAVPTTS
+1 MDFLRQLAADLHALRAEAKRKYPVVKEAV
-16 VKKHVPTDTSLLGA
+16 D
-30 PSPSRVFPA
+30 
-39 CRRPKQQL
+39 
-47 TTINHTYLLNLSP
+47 
-60 SGTPT
+60 
-65 IPDARSRIP
+65 
-74 PRRSV
+74 
-79 CTTPAASATATRPGD
+79 
-94 DGLPAPAGRRPARA
+94 RA
-108 AGRGQAQVPGGEGG
+108 LE
-122 RGPRAGDA
+122 
-130 AGAAAAVR
+130 
-138 GAAARGGARA
+138 
-148 RPGPRAVPERER
+148 
-160 AAALPAGLQPYERVA
+160 ALPALQQQYAALLRVE
-175 QDPGAGAG
+175 GR
-183 QHPAPGELGRH
+183 APGPGHSLFQSESVLRPFLLACNHTNASHKILVLALSSIQRLVSWDAIEPASVGSILRVLQIQAEKNTH
-194 RAGQRGQH
+194 ADVQVKLLQTLLQLMTLAYEEKTKKQVRTAQSGQTQI
-202 PARPADPGREERAR
+202 PPPDSE
-216 RRAGEVAADAAATHD
+216 
-231 AGLRGEEGVG
+231 
-241 EGQSAGRP
+241 
-249 GRRSGRGLVGN
+249 LVGN

-270 CMHLHASSSSASS
+270 CIHLHATSSSASS

-289 AMTIRQVVSL
+289 AMTIRQLVSL
-299 AFGKVDSSPGAK
+299 AFGKVDSSPEAK

-331 WLKRT
+331 WLKRS
-336 AVSPMTAA
+336 AVSPMSAA

-398 IMGPANTSITSSN
+398 IMGPANSSITSSN
-411 TTGAAGPF
+411 TTGATGPF

-437 ADCLDGECALILH
+437 ADCLDDECALILH

-461 TTPDTS
+461 STPDSS

-480 FHAANAIANFKE
+480 FHAVNAIANFKE

-497 THSSSSNSN
+497 THSSSSSA
-506 SSNTASG
+506 SASTAAG
-513 AGSGINFVTW
+513 GSGGVNFVTW

-535 CLEPDMVAAMVNY
+535 CLEPDMVAAMVSY

-578 GAAPRSGLELLNEQE
+578 GATPRSGLELLNEQE

-629 VCEKLAKACVAVVA
+629 ICEKLAKACVAVVA
-643 PAVIQSMNCV
+643 PAVVQSMNCV

-674 TVASRLRANMQSPSA
+674 TVASRLRANMQSQKV
-689 RETWCKQMDEVVL
+689 RETWCRQMDEVVL

-711 SFPLPDGIRGNAKG
+711 SFPLPDGIRGNSKG
-725 SISTNGPGSSGP
+725 SISTTGSGSGAGS
-737 GDYQDESMADDGE
+737 GDYPDEATTDDGE

-786 LEGFEIVVGLTDPK
+786 LEGFEIIVGLTDPK
-800 LKNGQQKL
+800 LKSGQQKL
-808 PTKNYRISAFR
+808 PTKSYRISAFR
-819 VEDEDVEQQLMM
+819 MENEDVEQQLVM
-831 LSSSIVDFFR
+831 LSNSIVDFFR
-841 DALKLSSAALRKL
+841 DALELSSVALRKL
-854 LAAVRRVSWDQVGLP
+854 LAAVRRVSWEQMGLP
-869 VPNRDADPTPES
+869 VPNRDADS
-881 TSSTSSGDEWTMI
+881 TLDSSSSADDWTLV
-894 DDGDA
+894 DDGDS
-899 SSPTSNHHMRIYQ
+899 SSPASNHHMRIYQ

-933 LTQLASSSKRCFE
+933 LTQLASTSKRCFE
-946 EVMRELVLMSTFV
+946 EVMRELGLMSTFV
-959 PQPPLKAAQF
+959 PQAPLTAAQF
-969 PQLGQFQVFTTE
+969 PQLTQFQVFTTE

-993 VVNSVSPTAKPTM
+993 VVNSVSPTAKPSM
-1006 EALDAARNAETP
+1006 EALDAARNEDGP
-1018 AAPHVF
+1018 ASPHVF

-1039 DMKDRTLTGM
+1039 DMRDRTLTGM

-1056 GHLISSGWPIILAA
+1056 GHLISAGWPLILAA
-1070 VQEACEIGDAKTQV
+1070 VQEACEIGDGKTQV

-1106 PDCIKCIGRFGSR
+1106 PDCIKCIGRFGSY

-1140 GKQKIRQESDPSQRK
+1140 GKQKARQESDPSKRN
-1155 QGQWGYIFA
+1155 QGQWGCIFA

-1176 VRNSSINTLFGTAV
+1176 VRNSAINTLFGTAV
-1190 TYGAQFELSEWQLF
+1190 TYGAQFELNEWQLF
-1204 INSTVLPLAA
+1204 INSTVLPLAS
-1214 KLCETQQKKSM
+1214 KLCETQRRRSSRSLEKETAKS
-1225 RAVGKDE
+1225 
-1232 ASAGAGYMLH
+1232 SANYMLH

-1268 TNWHF
+1268 TNWQY
-1273 LLQHTSWFATVWR
+1273 LLQHTSWFASIWR

-1349 STPTSAASTSPNLR
+1349 SSTPTSAGLTPPSLR

-1391 QIAAEKDK
+1391 QSAAERDEH
-1399 NPVLLW
+1399 PALPW

-1415 AVVSVLVTLYM
+1415 AVVSVLVALYI
-1426 QAKEFEFKDV
+1426 QAKEYEFKDV
-1436 RNVEK
+1436 RNVDK
-1441 MLDLFAVL
+1441 MLELFALLV
-1449 ISRHVLGTPA
+1449 SRHVLGSPA

-1472 TTNSLQSRVL
+1472 TMNSLQSRVL

-1499 KTLDQLVGYV
+1499 KMLDQLVGYV

-1548 FCTQPFLQ
+1548 FCIQPFLK
-1556 FDEGLATPESSP
+1556 FDGGVTTTSKS
-1568 SPSPEKP
+1568 SPEKP
-1575 LTAAQK
+1575 MTAAQK

-1593 LLVVISS
+1593 LVVVISS

-1668 GQQFNAF
+1668 GQQYQAF

-1682 LCSGVDALEHNKA
+1682 LCSGMDAVEHNKA
-1695 IIRCCVRQL
+1695 MIRCCVRQL
-1704 TTMCIQMADQ
+1704 TTMCIQMSDQ

-1727 CNTALARFADL
+1727 CNTALVRFAEL
-1738 DSSVQ
+1738 DSSSQ
-1743 PKPRSPSSPTY
+1743 RSPSSPTD
-1754 SSERN
+1754 
-1759 ARLTSFSTMPA
+1759 TTISTISGDDLQ
-1770 VPGSNEPQLVAARE
+1770 VVAARE
-1784 RVVVLLASA
+1784 RVVVLLTSA
-1793 LEVEMQPRSLMEMY
+1793 LEVDMQPRSIMEMY
-1807 PALCGCISSSDLEV
+1807 PALCGCISSSNLEV
-1821 RQLVQRLLLSGRLS
+1821 RQLVQRLLLSGRMS

>member
-1 MANRPHSSSAVPTTS
+1 MDFLRQLAADLHALRAEAKRKYPVVKEAV
-16 VKKHVPTDTSLLGA
+16 D
-30 PSPSRVFPA
+30 
-39 CRRPKQQL
+39 
-47 TTINHTYLLNLSP
+47 
-60 SGTPT
+60 
-65 IPDARSRIP
+65 
-74 PRRSV
+74 
-79 CTTPAASATATRPGD
+79 
-94 DGLPAPAGRRPARA
+94 RA
-108 AGRGQAQVPGGEGG
+108 LE
-122 RGPRAGDA
+122 
-130 AGAAAAVR
+130 
-138 GAAARGGARA
+138 
-148 RPGPRAVPERER
+148 
-160 AAALPAGLQPYERVA
+160 ALPALQQQYAALLRVEGRAPGPGHSLFQSESVLRPFLLACNHTNASHKILVLALSSIQRLVSWDAIEPASVGSILRVLQIQAEKNTHADVQVKLLQTLLQLMTLAYEEKAKKQVRTA
-175 QDPGAGAG
+175 QDG
-183 QHPAPGELGRH
+183 QTPTPAPDSE
-194 RAGQRGQH
+194 
-202 PARPADPGREERAR
+202 
-216 RRAGEVAADAAATHD
+216 
-231 AGLRGEEGVG
+231 
-241 EGQSAGRP
+241 
-249 GRRSGRGLVGN
+249 LVGN

-270 CMHLHASSSSASS
+270 CIHLHASSSSASS

-289 AMTIRQVVSL
+289 AMTIRQLVSL
-299 AFGKVDSSPGAK
+299 AFGKVDSSPEAK

-336 AVSPMTAA
+336 AVSPMSAA

-384 MGCNDKHGGSAGSG
+384 MGCNDKHGGSVGSG
-398 IMGPANTSITSSN
+398 IMGPTNSSITSSN
-411 TTGAAGPF
+411 TNGAIGPF

-437 ADCLDGECALILH
+437 ADCLDKECALILH

-461 TTPDTS
+461 STPDAS

-497 THSSSSNSN
+497 THSSSTSASASNPTS
-506 SSNTASG
+506 
-513 AGSGINFVTW
+513 GSGGVNFVTW

-535 CLEPDMVAAMVNY
+535 CLEPDMVAAMVSY

-561 SVIMTSP
+561 SVILTSP

-578 GAAPRSGLELLNEQE
+578 GATPRSGLELLNEQE

-629 VCEKLAKACVAVVA
+629 ICEKLAKACVAVVA

-674 TVASRLRANMQSPSA
+674 TVASRLRANMQSQKA

-711 SFPLPDGIRGNAKG
+711 SFPLPDGIRGNSKG
-725 SISTNGPGSSGP
+725 SISTTGSGSSAS
-737 GDYQDESMADDGE
+737 GDYPDEATTDDGE

-774 EEELSQMEWCVL
+774 EEELSQRGWCVL
-786 LEGFEIVVGLTDPK
+786 LEGFEIIVGLTDPK

-819 VEDEDVEQQLMM
+819 MENEDVEQQLVM
-831 LSSSIVDFFR
+831 LSNSIVDFFR
-841 DALKLSSAALRKL
+841 DALTLSSVALRKL
-854 LAAVRRVSWDQVGLP
+854 LAAVRRVSWEQVGLP
-869 VPNRDADPTPES
+869 VPNRDADSTPDS
-881 TSSTSSGDEWTMI
+881 TGSADDWTLV
-894 DDGDA
+894 DDGDT
-899 SSPTSNHHMRIYQ
+899 SSPAGNHHMRIYQ

-933 LTQLASSSKRCFE
+933 LTQLASSSRRCFE

-959 PQPPLKAAQF
+959 PQAPLTAAQF
-969 PQLGQFQVFTTE
+969 PQLNQFQVFTTE
-981 SILQLMQNALQN
+981 SILLLMQNALQN
-993 VVNSVSPTAKPTM
+993 VVNSLSPTAKPSV
-1006 EALDAARNAETP
+1006 EALDAARHEEGP
-1018 AAPHVF
+1018 VSPHVF

-1039 DMKDRTLTGM
+1039 DMRDRTLTGM

-1056 GHLISSGWPIILAA
+1056 GHLISAGWPLILSA
-1070 VQEACEIGDAKTQV
+1070 VQEACEIGDGKTQV

-1106 PDCIKCIGRFGSR
+1106 PDCIKCIGRFGSY
-1119 AKDVNIS
+1119 ANDVNIS

-1140 GKQKIRQESDPSQRK
+1140 GKQKTPQESDLSKRK
-1155 QGQWGYIFA
+1155 QGQWGCIFS

-1176 VRNSSINTLFGTAV
+1176 VRNSAINTLFGTAV
-1190 TYGAQFELSEWQLF
+1190 TYGAQFELNEWQLF

-1214 KLCETQQKKSM
+1214 KLCETQRRRSSRSLEKETPKN
-1225 RAVGKDE
+1225 
-1232 ASAGAGYMLH
+1232 SANYMLH

-1268 TNWHF
+1268 TNWHY
-1273 LLQHTSWFATVWR
+1273 LLQHTSWFASIWR
-1286 ELLQHVALNA
+1286 ELLQHVALNT

-1349 STPTSAASTSPNLR
+1349 AAFTATGLTPPSLR
-1363 RATSAPVYRD
+1363 RAASAPVYRD

-1391 QIAAEKDK
+1391 QVAAEKDDH
-1399 NPVLLW
+1399 PALPW

-1415 AVVSVLVTLYM
+1415 AVVSVLVALYI
-1426 QAKEFEFKDV
+1426 QAKEYEFKDV

-1441 MLDLFAVL
+1441 MLDLFALLV
-1449 ISRHVLGTPA
+1449 SRHVLGSPA
-1459 IGNGAV
+1459 VGKGAV

-1489 SFASH
+1489 SFVSH
-1494 PEVHT
+1494 PEVHA
-1499 KTLDQLVGYV
+1499 KMLDQLVGYV

-1515 DLVFFTR
+1515 DFVFFTR

-1548 FCTQPFLQ
+1548 FCIQPFLK
-1556 FDEGLATPESSP
+1556 FDGGVTTPECSS
-1568 SPSPEKP
+1568 EKP
-1575 LTAAQK
+1575 MTAAQK

-1662 DIKSHV
+1662 DLKSHV
-1668 GQQFNAF
+1668 GQQYQAF
-1675 IGDLVAL
+1675 IGDLIAL
-1682 LCSGVDALEHNKA
+1682 LCSGVDAVEHNKGM
-1695 IIRCCVRQL
+1695 IRCCVRQL
-1704 TTMCIQMADQ
+1704 TTMCIQMADE

-1727 CNTALARFADL
+1727 CNTALERFAEL
-1738 DSSVQ
+1738 D
-1743 PKPRSPSSPTY
+1743 PRLSSPTDTTIAAN
-1754 SSERN
+1754 SGGD
-1759 ARLTSFSTMPA
+1759 LH
-1770 VPGSNEPQLVAARE
+1770 VVAARE
-1784 RVVVLLASA
+1784 RVVVLLTSA
-1793 LEVEMQPRSLMEMY
+1793 LEVDMQPRSIMEMY
-1807 PALCGCISSSDLEV
+1807 PALCGCISSSNLEV
-1821 RQLVQRLLLSGRLS
+1821 RQLVQRLLLSGRLAE
-1835 DFCLELMDAWERQ
+1835 FCLELMDAWGRQ
-1848 SH
+1848 SR

>member
-1 MANRPHSSSAVPTTS
+1 MTLAYDDRKEAQMA
-16 VKKHVPTDTSLLGA
+16 
-30 PSPSRVFPA
+30 
-39 CRRPKQQL
+39 
-47 TTINHTYLLNLSP
+47 
-60 SGTPT
+60 
-65 IPDARSRIP
+65 
-74 PRRSV
+74 
-79 CTTPAASATATRPGD
+79 
-94 DGLPAPAGRRPARA
+94 
-108 AGRGQAQVPGGEGG
+108 
-122 RGPRAGDA
+122 
-130 AGAAAAVR
+130 
-138 GAAARGGARA
+138 
-148 RPGPRAVPERER
+148 
-160 AAALPAGLQPYERVA
+160 
-175 QDPGAGAG
+175 
-183 QHPAPGELGRH
+183 
-194 RAGQRGQH
+194 
-202 PARPADPGREERAR
+202 
-216 RRAGEVAADAAATHD
+216 
-231 AGLRGEEGVG
+231 
-241 EGQSAGRP
+241 
-249 GRRSGRGLVGN
+249 LVGS
-260 EDMVMQAVWI
+260 EDMVLQAVWI
-270 CMHLHASSSSASS
+270 CMHLHAASS
-283 MVGNTA
+283 GASSLVGNTA
-289 AMTIRQVVSL
+289 AMTIRQIVSM
-299 AFGKVDSSPGAK
+299 AFGKVDASPEAK
-311 HVGVLLFQELCFM
+311 HVGVLLFQELCFL
-324 SREENGM
+324 SREENGL

-336 AVSPMTAA
+336 AVSRMTAA

-351 TVLASHYGLFRLDIE
+351 TVLAAHHGLFRLDIE

-374 MTPLVQSVLE
+374 MPPLVQTVLE

-398 IMGPANTSITSSN
+398 ITGPANSSITSSN
-411 TTGAAGPF
+411 TSGAAGPF

-437 ADCLDGECALILH
+437 ADCLDAECALILH

-497 THSSSSNSN
+497 THSSSS
-506 SSNTASG
+506 SSSASSATG
-513 AGSGINFVTW
+513 VGGGINFVTW

-568 PSDFRPQGPD
+568 PSDFKPQGPD
-578 GAAPRSGLELLNEQE
+578 AAAPRSGLELLNEQE

-674 TVASRLRANMQSPSA
+674 TVASRLRANMQSQSA
-689 RETWCKQMDEVVL
+689 REAWCKQMDDVVL

-711 SFPLPDGIRGNAKG
+711 SFPLPDGIRGNSKG
-725 SISTNGPGSSGP
+725 SIATTVTGSE
-737 GDYQDESMADDGE
+737 DESAADDGE

-819 VEDEDVEQQLMM
+819 VEDEDIEQQLAM
-831 LSSSIVDFFR
+831 LSNSIVDFFR

-854 LAAVRRVSWDQVGLP
+854 LAAVRRVSWVQVGLP
-869 VPNRDADPTPES
+869 MPNRDEPTPDS
-881 TSSTSSGDEWTMI
+881 TSSASPGEDWAI
-894 DDGDA
+894 VDDGDV
-899 SSPTSNHHMRIYQ
+899 SSPASNHHMRIYQ

-920 GSGTFMPCFALRM
+920 GSGTFMPCFSLRM

-959 PQPPLKAAQF
+959 PQAPLAATQF
-969 PQLGQFQVFTTE
+969 PQLGQFQIFTTD

-993 VVNSVSPTAKPTM
+993 AVNSMSPISKPSI
-1006 EALDAARNAETP
+1006 EVLDAARNEDTP
-1018 AAPHVF
+1018 ASPHVF

-1039 DMKDRTLTGM
+1039 DMKDRALTGM

-1056 GHLISSGWPIILAA
+1056 GHLLSSGWPLILAA
-1070 VQEACEIGDAKTQV
+1070 VQEACENGDAKTQV

-1140 GKQKIRQESDPSQRK
+1140 GKQKARQESDPTQRK
-1155 QGQWGYIFA
+1155 QGHWGFIFA

-1214 KLCETQQKKSM
+1214 KLCETQRRKSIG
-1225 RAVGKDE
+1225 ANAKNDK
-1232 ASAGAGYMLH
+1232 AGANYMLH

-1273 LLQHTSWFATVWR
+1273 LLQHTSWFSTIWR

-1302 EVVLAAVKTLQTLLQ
+1302 EVVLAAIKTLQTLLQ

-1363 RATSAPVYRD
+1363 RATSAPVFRD
-1373 PALWEEAFSQLL
+1373 PQLWEEAFNQLL
-1385 RLCDER
+1385 SLCDER
-1391 QIAAEKDK
+1391 QISAQKDK
-1399 NPVLLW
+1399 NPVLPW
-1405 KEDEEQEIAS
+1405 VEDEEQEIAS
-1415 AVVSVLVTLYM
+1415 AVVSVLVTLYV
-1426 QAKEFEFKDV
+1426 QAKEYEFKDV

-1482 NAFEECG
+1482 NAFEECE
-1489 SFASH
+1489 SFVSH
-1494 PEVHT
+1494 PSIHT
-1499 KTLDQLVGYV
+1499 KLLDQLVGYV
-1509 TQSSTK
+1509 MQSSTK

-1531 YASVSKEAR
+1531 YASVSKEAK

-1548 FCTQPFLQ
+1548 FCIQPFLK

-1575 LTAAQK
+1575 MTAAQK
-1581 AATQLWKHALRV
+1581 AATQLWKHALRA

-1600 GLVAVRLA
+1600 GLIAVRLA

-1621 FVQPNG
+1621 FIQPNG

-1653 TIALLSDGS
+1653 TISLLSDGS

-1668 GQQFNAF
+1668 GQQYNAF
-1675 IGDLVAL
+1675 IGDLVAV
-1682 LCSGVDALEHNKA
+1682 LCSGIDAVEHNKA

-1727 CNTALARFADL
+1727 CNTALERFADL
-1738 DSSVQ
+1738 DSSA
-1743 PKPRSPSSPTY
+1743 SSKTH
-1754 SSERN
+1754 SASATTGVVEQD
-1759 ARLTSFSTMPA
+1759 ARLNSTSSKVALSGSTDRH
-1770 VPGSNEPQLVAARE
+1770 LVAARE
-1784 RVVVLLASA
+1784 RVVVLLTSA
-1793 LEVEMQPRSLMEMY
+1793 LEAELRPRSVMEMY

-1835 DFCLELMDAWERQ
+1835 EYCLELMDAWERE

>member
-1 MANRPHSSSAVPTTS
+1 MDFLRQLAADLHALRAEAKRKYPVVKEAVDRALETLPALQQQYAALLRVEGRAPGPGHSLFQSESVLRPF
-16 VKKHVPTDTSLLGA
+16 LL
-30 PSPSRVFPA
+30 A
-39 CRRPKQQL
+39 C
-47 TTINHTYLLNLSP
+47 NHTNASHKILVLALASIQRLVSWDAIEPASVGSILRVLQIQAEKNTHADVQVKLLQTL
-60 SGTPT
+60 
-65 IPDARSRIP
+65 
-74 PRRSV
+74 
-79 CTTPAASATATRPGD
+79 
-94 DGLPAPAGRRPARA
+94 
-108 AGRGQAQVPGGEGG
+108 
-122 RGPRAGDA
+122 
-130 AGAAAAVR
+130 
-138 GAAARGGARA
+138 
-148 RPGPRAVPERER
+148 
-160 AAALPAGLQPYERVA
+160 LQLMTLAYE
-175 QDPGAGAG
+175 
-183 QHPAPGELGRH
+183 EKKNSSKKS
-194 RAGQRGQH
+194 
-202 PARPADPGREERAR
+202 E
-216 RRAGEVAADAAATHD
+216 
-231 AGLRGEEGVG
+231 
-241 EGQSAGRP
+241 
-249 GRRSGRGLVGN
+249 LVGN

-270 CMHLHASSSSASS
+270 CIHLHASSSSASS

-289 AMTIRQVVSL
+289 AMTIRQLVSL
-299 AFGKVDSSPGAK
+299 AFGKVDSSPEAK

-336 AVSPMTAA
+336 AVSPMSAA

-351 TVLASHYGLFRLDIE
+351 TILASHYGLFRLDIE
-366 FKAVLKQQ
+366 FRAVLKQQ

-398 IMGPANTSITSSN
+398 IMGPANSSITSSS
-411 TTGAAGPF
+411 TTGATGPF

-467 KSPPTPSKSPDSK
+467 KAPPTPSKSPDSK
-480 FHAANAIANFKE
+480 FHAVNAIANFKE

-497 THSSSSNSN
+497 THSSSSSTNVTS
-506 SSNTASG
+506 AALG
-513 AGSGINFVTW
+513 AGGGVNFVTW
-523 PVLLSLEVLNRV
+523 PVLLALEVLNRL

-568 PSDFRPQGPD
+568 PSDFKPQGPD

-621 SRSTDNEE
+621 SRSTDSEE
-629 VCEKLAKACVAVVA
+629 ICEKLAKACVAVVA

-674 TVASRLRANMQSPSA
+674 TVASRLRANMQSQAA
-689 RETWCKQMDEVVL
+689 REAWCKQMDEVVL
-702 TCLRALCGF
+702 TSLRALCGF
-711 SFPLPDGIRGNAKG
+711 SFPLPDGIRGNSKG
-725 SISTNGPGSSGP
+725 SISTSTGSGGS
-737 GDYQDESMADDGE
+737 GDYLDETASDDGE
-750 SCLVVISWREV
+750 SCLVTISWREV

-786 LEGFEIVVGLTDPK
+786 LEGFEIIVGLTDPK
-800 LKNGQQKL
+800 LKSGQQKL
-808 PTKNYRISAFR
+808 PTKSYRISAFR

-831 LSSSIVDFFR
+831 LSNSIVDFFR

-869 VPNRDADPTPES
+869 VPNRDTENASDTG
-881 TSSTSSGDEWTMI
+881 SSEGWTLI

-899 SSPTSNHHMRIYQ
+899 SSPASNHHMRIYQ

-920 GSGTFMPCFALRM
+920 GSGVFMPCFALRM

-946 EVMRELVLMSTFV
+946 EVMRELVLMSTFA
-959 PQPPLKAAQF
+959 PQAPLSAAQF
-969 PQLGQFQVFTTE
+969 PQLNQFQVFTTE

-1006 EALDAARNAETP
+1006 EVLDAARSEEGP
-1018 AAPHVF
+1018 ALPHVF
-1024 DQQELFVPLLKLARS
+1024 DQQELFVPLVKLARS

-1049 LEMLNAC
+1049 LDMLNAC
-1056 GHLISSGWPIILAA
+1056 GHLISAGWPLILAA
-1070 VQEACEIGDAKTQV
+1070 VQEACETGDAKTQV

-1095 DLVVSIPSSYL
+1095 DLVVSIPSNFL
-1106 PDCIKCIGRFGSR
+1106 PDCIKCIGRFGSY

-1140 GKQKIRQESDPSQRK
+1140 GKQKTRLESDPSRK
-1155 QGQWGYIFA
+1155 QGQWGFIFA
-1164 EFSSVALNDRAE
+1164 EFSSVALNERAE
-1176 VRNSSINTLFGTAV
+1176 VRNSAINTLFGTAV

-1214 KLCETQQKKSM
+1214 KLCETQKRRSSRSLEKE
-1225 RAVGKDE
+1225 E
-1232 ASAGAGYMLH
+1232 AKAGTNYMLH

-1268 TNWHF
+1268 TNWHY
-1273 LLQHTSWFATVWR
+1273 LLQHTSWFASIWR

-1339 RVVGGALVSS
+1339 RVVGGALV
-1349 STPTSAASTSPNLR
+1349 

-1373 PALWEEAFSQLL
+1373 PALWEEAFTQLL
-1385 RLCDER
+1385 QLCDVR

-1399 NPVLLW
+1399 NPALPW

-1415 AVVSVLVTLYM
+1415 AVVSVLVTLYI
-1426 QAKEFEFKDV
+1426 QAKEYEFKDV

-1441 MLDLFAVL
+1441 MLDLFALL
-1449 ISRHVLGTPA
+1449 ISRHVLGTPS

-1489 SFASH
+1489 SFVSH

-1499 KTLDQLVGYV
+1499 KMLDQLVGYV
-1509 TQSSTK
+1509 T
-1515 DLVFFTR
+1515 
-1522 HALTSLAKL
+1522 H
-1531 YASVSKEAR
+1531 VSKEAR

-1548 FCTQPFLQ
+1548 FCIQPFLK
-1556 FDEGLATPESSP
+1556 FDAGLATPETSP

-1575 LTAAQK
+1575 MTAAQK

-1627 GKFPSCVQSEE
+1627 GKFPSCVQTEE

-1653 TIALLSDGS
+1653 TIALLSDPS

-1668 GQQFNAF
+1668 GQQYNAF
-1675 IGDLVAL
+1675 IGDLVAV
-1682 LCSGVDALEHNKA
+1682 LCSGVDAVEHNKP

-1727 CNTALARFADL
+1727 CNTAL
-1738 DSSVQ
+1738 
-1743 PKPRSPSSPTY
+1743 
-1754 SSERN
+1754 
-1759 ARLTSFSTMPA
+1759 
-1770 VPGSNEPQLVAARE
+1770 LVAARE
-1784 RVVVLLASA
+1784 RLVVLLTSA
-1793 LEVEMQPRSLMEMY
+1793 LEVDMQPRGIMEMY
-1807 PALCGCISSSDLEV
+1807 PALCGCISSSSLEV
-1821 RQLVQRLLLSGRLS
+1821 RQLVQRLLLSGKLPE
-1835 DFCLELMDAWERQ
+1835 FCLELMDAWERQ